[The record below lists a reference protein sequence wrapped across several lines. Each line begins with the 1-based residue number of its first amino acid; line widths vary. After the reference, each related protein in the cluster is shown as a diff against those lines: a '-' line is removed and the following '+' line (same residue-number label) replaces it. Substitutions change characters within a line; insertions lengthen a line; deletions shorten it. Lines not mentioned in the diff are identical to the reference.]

1 MHRSVPRLA
10 GRGGSVRLARE
21 RNTNIMKPF
30 NIAALAV
37 TSTAAL
43 HLKSAQGELLYADA
57 EKKLPILIHVH
68 GPGSDAFAAVE
79 SRQSARAV
87 KRMQDNDGKVT
98 LPPYEQRLQEAA
110 EDLAAITAGFE
121 NFAYE
126 PAGDVTGQALY
137 RAVYADQSLGFIAK
151 QVTKFVADWGNFS
164 AGSATS

>member
-1 MHRSVPRLA
+1 M
-10 GRGGSVRLARE
+10 
-21 RNTNIMKPF
+21 TMF

-37 TSTAAL
+37 TATAPL

-57 EKKLPILIHVH
+57 EKKLPIIIHVH

-79 SRQSARAV
+79 SRQSNRAV

-98 LPPYEQRLQEAA
+98 LPPYEQRLKEAA

-121 NFAYE
+121 NFNYE
-126 PAGDVTGQALY
+126 PAGGVSGEALY
-137 RAVYADQSLGFIAK
+137 RAVYADQKLGFITK

-164 AGSATS
+164 GGSATS